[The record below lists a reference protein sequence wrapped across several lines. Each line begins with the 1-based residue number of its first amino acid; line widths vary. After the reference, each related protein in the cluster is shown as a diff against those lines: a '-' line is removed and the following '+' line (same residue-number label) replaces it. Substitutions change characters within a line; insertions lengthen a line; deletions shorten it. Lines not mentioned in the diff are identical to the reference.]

1 MTLSMIERP
10 RRIRQSA
17 SLRSMTEETLLKP
30 QHLVA
35 PLFVLEG
42 SQIRLPIHSLPG
54 VERLTIDHLLH
65 EIEVLLKLGV
75 RAVDLF
81 PYIPKEKRD
90 LIGSESLLNDNL
102 TAQTVRAI
110 KNRFPELCVMV
121 DIALDPYTTHGHD
134 GLLAEDGS
142 VDNDSTV
149 EALCRMSLHVA
160 EAGADVVAPS
170 DMMDG
175 RVGAIRKAL
184 DLEGFKHVAILSYAA
199 KYASALYGPFRDA
212 LDSAPQFGDKK
223 GYQMNPANA
232 REALREALLDEKEGA
247 DILLVKPALSYLDII
262 AKIRAQSNLPI
273 AAYHVSGEYAMVMAA
288 HEKGWLNADRIFHE
302 QFLSIRRAG
311 ADFILTYAAKRLLQ
325 SLQFST

>member
-1 MTLSMIERP
+1 MTLSLIERP

-17 SLRSMTEETLLKP
+17 SLRNMTEETLIQP

-42 SQIRLPIHSLPG
+42 SNLRESIPSMPG
-54 VERLTIDHLLH
+54 VERLSIDQLIHEAELL
-65 EIEVLLKLGV
+65 LNLGV
-75 RAVDLF
+75 KAVDLF
-81 PYIPKEKRD
+81 AYIPSEKRD
-90 LIGSESLLNDNL
+90 LTGSESLKAGNL
-102 TAQTVRAI
+102 MTQAVKTLKQH
-110 KNRFPELCVMV
+110 FPELCVMV

-142 VDNDSTV
+142 VANDPTV
-149 EALCRMSLHVA
+149 ETLCLMSLLAA

-175 RVGAIRKAL
+175 RVGAIRQAL
-184 DLEGFKHVAILSYAA
+184 DRQGFEHVAILSYAA
-199 KYASALYGPFRDA
+199 KYASALYGPFRSA

-223 GYQMNPANA
+223 GYQIHPANS
-232 REALREALLDEKEGA
+232 REALREAMLDEKEGA
-247 DILLVKPALSYLDII
+247 DILLVKPALSYIDII
-262 AKIRAQSNLPI
+262 SKIRAQSNLPI
-273 AAYHVSGEYAMVMAA
+273 AAYHVSGEYSMVMAA

-311 ADFILTYAAKRLLQ
+311 ADFILTYAAKRLIQ
-325 SLQFST
+325 SGML